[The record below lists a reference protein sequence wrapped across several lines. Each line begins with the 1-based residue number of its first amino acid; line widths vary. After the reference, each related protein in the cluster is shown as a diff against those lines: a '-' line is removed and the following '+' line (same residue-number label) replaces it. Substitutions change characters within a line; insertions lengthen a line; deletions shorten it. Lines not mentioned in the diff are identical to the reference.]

1 MKKAFWGRKSA
12 STPDSFKYDAPL
24 QREVGWP
31 KQLFLFVAFSLAT
44 FSLAAASLPERRQS
58 LGGPTAVYTAAIPAL
73 HSGRQYANTPIPPG
87 GMRMPNGTLDL
98 MKLDGQPVTY
108 QIMFEQNAGGT
119 FVARVESDEL
129 VPFLH
134 EEMRV
139 ELPTAESAAQ
149 RLAKENR
156 VRLQNV
162 FLEENNLHAVMD
174 YMEEDI

>member
-1 MKKAFWGRKSA
+1 M
-12 STPDSFKYDAPL
+12 PL
-24 QREVGWP
+24 FSRTCSLHRLNSRIKLFEHQSCCQR
-31 KQLFLFVAFSLAT
+31 
-44 FSLAAASLPERRQS
+44 
-58 LGGPTAVYTAAIPAL
+58 
-73 HSGRQYANTPIPPG
+73 ANTCRTWQRRNPD
-87 GMRMPNGTLDL
+87 MPNGTLDL
-98 MKLDGQPVTY
+98 MKLDGQPLTY

-149 RLAKENR
+149 RLIKENR

-162 FLEENNLHAVMD
+162 FLEENNLHAVRS
-174 YMEEDI
+174 EEHTSELQSRFG

>member
-1 MKKAFWGRKSA
+1 
-12 STPDSFKYDAPL
+12 
-24 QREVGWP
+24 
-31 KQLFLFVAFSLAT
+31 
-44 FSLAAASLPERRQS
+44 
-58 LGGPTAVYTAAIPAL
+58 
-73 HSGRQYANTPIPPG
+73 
-87 GMRMPNGTLDL
+87 MPNGTLDL

-149 RLAKENR
+149 RLDKENR
-156 VRLQNV
+156 VRLPNV

-174 YMEEDI
+174 YMEEEL

>member
-1 MKKAFWGRKSA
+1 
-12 STPDSFKYDAPL
+12 
-24 QREVGWP
+24 VGWP
-31 KQLFLFVAFSLAT
+31 KQLFSLSGTKHKFSPYEFTWLQ
-44 FSLAAASLPERRQS
+44 LPHYTHGVRYDITL
-58 LGGPTAVYTAAIPAL
+58 LGT
-73 HSGRQYANTPIPPG
+73 G
-87 GMRMPNGTLDL
+87 GTRMPTGTLDL
-98 MKLDGQPVTY
+98 MKLDGQPASY

-139 ELPTAESAAQ
+139 DMPIAESAAQ
-149 RLAKENR
+149 RLDKENR
-156 VRLQNV
+156 VRLPNI